1 MKKKFNLFLEEK
13 GISKADFL
21 AKAAAEQG
29 ELHNEFQESQFKGL
43 EDLISK
49 KLDSSE
55 IESLKKD
62 GTLSAEI
69 KGEVVRLANELKS
82 LKEVAPVA
90 QFKSVEQELTEQL
103 SLKKSE
109 IDSIK
114 DGDSKKIVLSVK
126 AAATMTTGNVTAV
139 GTGGLSMLLNQF
151 EGGITPLPRSAPFF
165 ADLFDSAPTSGNTIS
180 YAEMKNPDGGAGMT
194 GEGSA
199 KTQAD
204 FDLVEAKTNVRKIT
218 SYIKTSKEALD
229 DIPALAGE
237 INNELVTL
245 IKLKKDS
252 EVLAG
257 AGTGNTLSGVI
268 TNATAFTGGA
278 LALSVVT
285 PNNYDVLVAG
295 ITQIATAEVISGQPA
310 GFMANVIVMN
320 PSDVA
325 LMKLTKDANKNY
337 IFPVTL
343 PGSTSVM
350 EVPVISNARMT
361 AGDFLIMDS
370 SKGNLRIKEDITLS
384 VGYENDDFT
393 KNLVT
398 ILAEMRLAF
407 YIKSQHVKAFVKG
420 TFSTAITALTKA

>member
-165 ADLFDSAPTSGNTIS
+165 ADLFASAPTSGNTIS

>member
-29 ELHNEFQESQFKGL
+29 ELHNEFQELQFKGL

-55 IESLKKD
+55 IESLIKD
-62 GTLSAEI
+62 GTLSDEI
-69 KGEVVRLANELKS
+69 KEEVVRLANELKS

-165 ADLFDSAPTSGNTIS
+165 ADLFASAPTSGNTIS

-310 GFMANVIVMN
+310 GFMANIIVMN

>member
-21 AKAAAEQG
+21 AKAPAEQG

-90 QFKSVEQELTEQL
+90 QFKSVEQDLAEQL

-139 GTGGLSMLLNQF
+139 GTNGLSMLLNQF

-165 ADLFDSAPTSGNTIS
+165 ADLFASAPTSGNTIS

-252 EVLAG
+252 EVLSG

-278 LALSVVT
+278 LALAVVT

>member
-21 AKAAAEQG
+21 AKPANEQG

-69 KGEVVRLANELKS
+69 KGEVVRLGNELKS

-90 QFKSVEQELTEQL
+90 QFKSVEQELVDQL

-165 ADLFDSAPTSGNTIS
+165 ADLFASAPTSGNTIS

-252 EVLAG
+252 EVLSG
-257 AGTGNTLSGVI
+257 AGTGNTLSGVL

-278 LALSVVT
+278 LALAVVT

-361 AGDFLIMDS
+361 AGDFLIMDA

>member
-69 KGEVVRLANELKS
+69 KSEVVRLANELKS

-90 QFKSVEQELTEQL
+90 QFKSVEQDLAEQL

-151 EGGITPLPRSAPFF
+151 EAGITPLPRSAPFF
-165 ADLFDSAPTSGNTIS
+165 ADLFASAPTSGNTIS

-252 EVLAG
+252 EVLSG

-278 LALSVVT
+278 LALAVVT

-295 ITQIATAEVISGQPA
+295 ITQIATAEVIS
-310 GFMANVIVMN
+310 
-320 PSDVA
+320 D
-325 LMKLTKDANKNY
+325 
-337 IFPVTL
+337 
-343 PGSTSVM
+343 
-350 EVPVISNARMT
+350 
-361 AGDFLIMDS
+361 
-370 SKGNLRIKEDITLS
+370 NL
-384 VGYENDDFT
+384 
-393 KNLVT
+393 
-398 ILAEMRLAF
+398 LASWQML
-407 YIKSQHVKAFVKG
+407 
-420 TFSTAITALTKA
+420 L

>member
-90 QFKSVEQELTEQL
+90 QFKSVEQELVDQL

-165 ADLFDSAPTSGNTIS
+165 ADLFASAPTSGNTIS

>member
-62 GTLSAEI
+62 GTLSDEI

-165 ADLFDSAPTSGNTIS
+165 ADLFASAPTSGNTIS

>member
-21 AKAAAEQG
+21 AKAVAEQG

-43 EDLISK
+43 EDLIAK

-62 GTLSAEI
+62 GTLTSEI
-69 KGEVVRLANELKS
+69 KAEVVRLSEEFKS
-82 LKEVAPVA
+82 LKEVSPVA
-90 QFKSVEQELTEQL
+90 QFKSVEQDLAEQL

-151 EGGITPLPRSAPFF
+151 EGGITPIPRSAPFF
-165 ADLFDSAPTSGNTIS
+165 ADLFASAPTSGNTIS

-252 EVLAG
+252 EVLSG
-257 AGTGNTLSGVI
+257 AGTGNTLSGVL

-278 LALSVVT
+278 LALAVVT

-295 ITQIATAEVISGQPA
+295 ITQIATAEVVSGQPA

-361 AGDFLIMDS
+361 AGDFLIMDA

-420 TFSTAITALTKA
+420 TFSTAITAITKA

>member
-1 MKKKFNLFLEEK
+1 
-13 GISKADFL
+13 
-21 AKAAAEQG
+21 
-29 ELHNEFQESQFKGL
+29 
-43 EDLISK
+43 
-49 KLDSSE
+49 
-55 IESLKKD
+55 
-62 GTLSAEI
+62 
-69 KGEVVRLANELKS
+69 
-82 LKEVAPVA
+82 
-90 QFKSVEQELTEQL
+90 
-103 SLKKSE
+103 
-109 IDSIK
+109 
-114 DGDSKKIVLSVK
+114 
-126 AAATMTTGNVTAV
+126 MTTGNVTAV

-165 ADLFDSAPTSGNTIS
+165 ADLFASAPTSGNTIS

>member
-21 AKAAAEQG
+21 AKTVSEQG
-29 ELHNEFQESQFKGL
+29 ELHNEFNESQFKGL
-43 EDLISK
+43 EDLIAK
-49 KLDSSE
+49 KSDSSE

-62 GTLSAEI
+62 GTLTSEI
-69 KGEVVRLANELKS
+69 KAEVVRLAEEFKS
-82 LKEVAPVA
+82 LKEVSPVA
-90 QFKSVEQELTEQL
+90 QFKSVEQDLAEQL

-151 EGGITPLPRSAPFF
+151 EGGITPIPRSAPFF
-165 ADLFDSAPTSGNTIS
+165 ADLFASAPTSGNTIS

-252 EVLAG
+252 EVLSG
-257 AGTGNTLSGVI
+257 AGTGNTLSGVL

-278 LALSVVT
+278 LALAVVT

-295 ITQIATAEVISGQPA
+295 ITQIATAEVVSGQPA

-361 AGDFLIMDS
+361 AGDFLIMDA

-420 TFSTAITALTKA
+420 TFSTAITAITKA

>member
-82 LKEVAPVA
+82 LKEVATVA
-90 QFKSVEQELTEQL
+90 QFKSVEQELVDQL

-165 ADLFDSAPTSGNTIS
+165 ADLFAAAPTSGNTIS

-194 GEGSA
+194 GEGTA

-252 EVLAG
+252 EVLSG

>member
-165 ADLFDSAPTSGNTIS
+165 ADLFASAPTSGNTIS

-218 SYIKTSKEALD
+218 SFIKTSKEALD

-257 AGTGNTLSGVI
+257 PGTGNTLSGVI

-350 EVPVISNARMT
+350 DVPVISNARMT

>member
-21 AKAAAEQG
+21 GKAVSEQG

-43 EDLISK
+43 EDLIAK

-62 GTLSAEI
+62 GTLTSEI
-69 KGEVVRLANELKS
+69 KAEVVRLSEEFKS

-90 QFKSVEQELTEQL
+90 QFKSVEQDLAEQL

-126 AAATMTTGNVTAV
+126 AAATLTTGNVTAV

-151 EGGITPLPRSAPFF
+151 EGGISPLPRSAPFF
-165 ADLFDSAPTSGNTIS
+165 ADLFASAPTSGNTIS

-252 EVLAG
+252 EVLSG
-257 AGTGNTLSGVI
+257 AGTGNTLSGVL

-295 ITQIATAEVISGQPA
+295 ITQIATAEVVSGQPA

-343 PGSTSVM
+343 PSSTSVM

-361 AGDFLIMDS
+361 AGDFLIMDT

-407 YIKSQHVKAFVKG
+407 YIKSQHLKAFVKG
-420 TFSTAITALTKA
+420 TFSTAITAITKS

>member
-165 ADLFDSAPTSGNTIS
+165 ADLFASAPTSGNTIS

-295 ITQIATAEVISGQPA
+295 IPQIATAEVISGQPA

>member
-21 AKAAAEQG
+21 GKAVSEQG

-43 EDLISK
+43 EDLIAK

-62 GTLSAEI
+62 GTLTSEI
-69 KGEVVRLANELKS
+69 KAEVVRLSEEFKS

-90 QFKSVEQELTEQL
+90 QFKSVEQDLAEQL

-126 AAATMTTGNVTAV
+126 AAATLTTGNVTAV

-151 EGGITPLPRSAPFF
+151 EGGISPLPRSAPFF
-165 ADLFDSAPTSGNTIS
+165 ADLFASAPTSGNTIS

-252 EVLAG
+252 EVLSG
-257 AGTGNTLSGVI
+257 AGTGNTLSGVL

-295 ITQIATAEVISGQPA
+295 ITQIATAEVVSGQPA

-343 PGSTSVM
+343 PSSTSVM

-361 AGDFLIMDS
+361 AGDFLIMDT

-420 TFSTAITALTKA
+420 TFSTAITAITKA

>member
-69 KGEVVRLANELKS
+69 KDEVVRLANELKS

-165 ADLFDSAPTSGNTIS
+165 ADLFASAPTSGNTIS

-252 EVLAG
+252 EVLSG

>member
-82 LKEVAPVA
+82 LKEVATVA
-90 QFKSVEQELTEQL
+90 QFKSVEQELVDQL

-165 ADLFDSAPTSGNTIS
+165 ADLFAAAPTSGNTIS

-194 GEGSA
+194 GEGTA

>member
-21 AKAAAEQG
+21 AKAPAEQG

-90 QFKSVEQELTEQL
+90 QFKSVEQDLTEQL

-165 ADLFDSAPTSGNTIS
+165 ADLFASAPTSGNTIS

-252 EVLAG
+252 EVLSG

-278 LALSVVT
+278 LALAVVT
-285 PNNYDVLVAG
+285 PNYYDVLVAG

>member
-90 QFKSVEQELTEQL
+90 QFKSVEQELVDQL

-165 ADLFDSAPTSGNTIS
+165 ADLFAAAPTSGNTIS

-194 GEGSA
+194 GEGTA

>member
-13 GISKADFL
+13 GITKADFL
-21 AKAAAEQG
+21 AKAPAEQG

-69 KGEVVRLANELKS
+69 KSEVVRLANELKS

-90 QFKSVEQELTEQL
+90 QFKSVEQDLAEQL

-151 EGGITPLPRSAPFF
+151 EAGITPLPRSAPFF
-165 ADLFDSAPTSGNTIS
+165 ADLFASAPTSGNTIS

-252 EVLAG
+252 EVLSG

-278 LALSVVT
+278 LALAVVT

>member
-90 QFKSVEQELTEQL
+90 QFKSVEQELVDQL

-165 ADLFDSAPTSGNTIS
+165 ADLFAAAPTSGNTIS

-194 GEGSA
+194 GEGTA

-361 AGDFLIMDS
+361 TGDFLIMDS

>member
-21 AKAAAEQG
+21 SKAAAEQG

-90 QFKSVEQELTEQL
+90 QFKSVEQELVDQL

-165 ADLFDSAPTSGNTIS
+165 ADLFASAPTSGNTIS

-278 LALSVVT
+278 LALAVVT

>member
-21 AKAAAEQG
+21 SKAAAEQG

-90 QFKSVEQELTEQL
+90 QFKSVEQELVDQL

-165 ADLFDSAPTSGNTIS
+165 ADLFASAPTSGNTIS

-252 EVLAG
+252 EVLSG
-257 AGTGNTLSGVI
+257 AGTGNTLSGVL

-278 LALSVVT
+278 LALAVVT

-361 AGDFLIMDS
+361 AGDFLIMDA

>member
-69 KGEVVRLANELKS
+69 KSEVVRLANELKS

-90 QFKSVEQELTEQL
+90 QFKSVEQDLAEQL

-151 EGGITPLPRSAPFF
+151 EAGITPLPRSAPFF
-165 ADLFDSAPTSGNTIS
+165 ADLFASAPTSGNTIS

-252 EVLAG
+252 EVLSG

-278 LALSVVT
+278 LALAVVT

>member
-165 ADLFDSAPTSGNTIS
+165 ADLFAAAPTSGNTIS

-194 GEGSA
+194 GEGTA

>member
-21 AKAAAEQG
+21 AKAPAEQG

-90 QFKSVEQELTEQL
+90 QFKSVEQELVDQL

-151 EGGITPLPRSAPFF
+151 ESGITPLPRSAPFF
-165 ADLFDSAPTSGNTIS
+165 ADLFASAPTSGNTIS

-252 EVLAG
+252 EVLSG

-278 LALSVVT
+278 LALAVVT

>member
-90 QFKSVEQELTEQL
+90 QFKSVEQELVDQL

-165 ADLFDSAPTSGNTIS
+165 ADLFASAPTSGNTIS

-252 EVLAG
+252 EVLSG
-257 AGTGNTLSGVI
+257 AGTGNTLSGVL

-278 LALSVVT
+278 LALAVVT

-361 AGDFLIMDS
+361 AGDFLIMDA

>member
-21 AKAAAEQG
+21 AKAVAEQG

-43 EDLISK
+43 EDLIAK

-62 GTLSAEI
+62 GTLTSEI
-69 KGEVVRLANELKS
+69 KAEVVRLSEEFKS

-90 QFKSVEQELTEQL
+90 QFKSVEQDLAEQL

-139 GTGGLSMLLNQF
+139 GTSGLSMLLNQF

-165 ADLFDSAPTSGNTIS
+165 ADLFASAPTSGNTIS

-252 EVLAG
+252 EVLSG
-257 AGTGNTLSGVI
+257 AGTGNTLSGVL

-278 LALSVVT
+278 LALAVVT

-295 ITQIATAEVISGQPA
+295 ITQIATAEVVSGQPA

-361 AGDFLIMDS
+361 AGDFLIMDA

-420 TFSTAITALTKA
+420 TFSTAITAITKA

>member
-21 AKAAAEQG
+21 AKAVAEQG

-43 EDLISK
+43 EDLIAK

-62 GTLSAEI
+62 GTLTSEI
-69 KGEVVRLANELKS
+69 KAEVVRLSEEFKS

-90 QFKSVEQELTEQL
+90 QFKSVEQDLAEQL

-139 GTGGLSMLLNQF
+139 GTNGLSMLLNQF
-151 EGGITPLPRSAPFF
+151 EGGITPIPRSAPFF
-165 ADLFDSAPTSGNTIS
+165 ADLFASAPTSGNTIS

-252 EVLAG
+252 EVLSG
-257 AGTGNTLSGVI
+257 AGTGNTLSGVL

-278 LALSVVT
+278 LALAVVT

-295 ITQIATAEVISGQPA
+295 ITQIATAEVVSGQPA

-361 AGDFLIMDS
+361 AGDFLIMDA

>member
-69 KGEVVRLANELKS
+69 KDEVVRLANELKS

-90 QFKSVEQELTEQL
+90 QFKSIEQELTEQL

-165 ADLFDSAPTSGNTIS
+165 ADLFASAPTSGNTIS

-252 EVLAG
+252 EVLSG

>member
-13 GISKADFL
+13 GITKADFL
-21 AKAAAEQG
+21 AKAPAEQG

-90 QFKSVEQELTEQL
+90 QFKSVEQDLTDQL

-151 EGGITPLPRSAPFF
+151 EAGITPLPRSAPFF
-165 ADLFDSAPTSGNTIS
+165 ADLFASAPTSGNTIS

-252 EVLAG
+252 EVLSG

-278 LALSVVT
+278 LALAVVT

>member
-69 KGEVVRLANELKS
+69 KEEVVRLANELKS

-165 ADLFDSAPTSGNTIS
+165 ADLFASAPTSGNTIS